1 MFSGTSLLAQ
11 WLRILLPIQGAQVQ
25 SLVFEDFT
33 GYRAKKPICHN
44 DWVCAP
50 NYLSHSGSR
59 ARAPQQGSGLCWPQL
74 QKGFTQQRR
83 PSTAKKKK
91 KKKSSHILHGH
102 KLLTQNRWLIKFF
115 VFLPLPHNC
124 SWKCTLLLENF
135 HFHRYQILKSKGWG
149 KRGIF
154 DITSYGYF
162 MYIWISQIS

>member
-33 GYRAKKPICHN
+33 GHRAKKPICHN

-59 ARAPQQGSGLCWPQL
+59 ARAPQQGSGLCWLQL

-83 PSTAKKKK
+83 PSAA

-124 SWKCTLLLENF
+124 SWKCTLREF
-135 HFHRYQILKSKGWG
+135 SF
-149 KRGIF
+149 
-154 DITSYGYF
+154 
-162 MYIWISQIS
+162 SQIPNTEIERMRQERNFWHYFLWLLHVYMNLSD